1 MKQISGKWKARPP
14 DRVLTNREEGVK
26 TENHHL
32 ITNTVAIVPGKTHQQ
47 LQKLLDEKYHEE
59 WYIYVVLK
67 YPSISYL
74 LIKTRKIVTTV
85 NKPRRYHLS
94 QLKLTLPVMRRW
106 STAGC
111 ATLMRTQS
119 HFCGIFTQNE

>member
-1 MKQISGKWKARPP
+1 MKQISGKWKAHPP
-14 DRVLTNREEGVK
+14 DRVLTNREERVK

-32 ITNTVAIVPGKTHQQ
+32 ITNTVAIVPGKNHQQ
-47 LQKLLDEKYHEE
+47 MQKLLDEKYHEE

-85 NKPRRYHLS
+85 KKPRRYHLN
-94 QLKLTLPVMRRW
+94 QLKLTLPVMR
-106 STAGC
+106 
-111 ATLMRTQS
+111 
-119 HFCGIFTQNE
+119 